1 MLCTYLIGVPF
12 KAACDLVGL
21 AGEVVGQNAAGEVF
35 LVGDARSDHQL
46 NSILL
51 TFQNQGSLY
60 KKCVFNKRSIKVCVS
75 CF

>member
-1 MLCTYLIGVPF
+1 MPF

-21 AGEVVGQNAAGEVF
+21 AGEVVGQNAAAAGEVF

-51 TFQNQGSLY
+51 TFQDQGWM
-60 KKCVFNKRSIKVCVS
+60 
-75 CF
+75 